1 MIVKKLNEIF
11 GYGFFLLGI
20 LKALLVF
27 LVFIQFGANI
37 NAIFNGGTTDFDSYN
52 TFSMLIGFS
61 QIIFGIASIIM
72 IVLNIK
78 IQPKVIIGYIY
89 GLGALLIEFIT
100 PSFLLLYFVFAE
112 CGLYIKAGTKIRKNN
127 DRNYIS
133 NKKIKQ
139 AVKNT
144 QWFYGNDDK

>member
-1 MIVKKLNEIF
+1 M
-11 GYGFFLLGI
+11 GI

-37 NAIFNGGTTDFDSYN
+37 NAIFNGGATDFDSYN

-112 CGLYIKAGTKIRKNN
+112 CGLYIKAGAKIRKNN
-127 DRNYIS
+127 DGNYIS

-144 QWFYGNDDK
+144 DWFYGNGDK